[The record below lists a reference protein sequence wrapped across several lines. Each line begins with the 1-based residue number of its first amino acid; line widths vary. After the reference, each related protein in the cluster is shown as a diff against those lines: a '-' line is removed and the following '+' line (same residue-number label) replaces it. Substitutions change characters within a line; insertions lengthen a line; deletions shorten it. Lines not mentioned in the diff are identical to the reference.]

1 MKASKLIAAV
11 VSGAAALALVGGIA
25 YAMEPDRDPA
35 TLPMPEAAQDTS
47 IVKQVASIIVY
58 EDQEE
63 AVAMASEF
71 DDIHD
76 ELAMDAV
83 SSRASLS
90 AKHSASHDASVKA
103 AASATSE
110 TPEGSN
116 DSIDVEAVDVT
127 EPLETIS
134 PEGDGMVADSI
145 DANGDIVTYVPS
157 YESASAPASGAGL
170 WMGSDSTTDGS
181 WGYFIGHNPG
191 DFTCVMTLKNGD
203 PVTVC
208 DSDGNTRTYSVVD
221 EFIVPRR
228 HLLGGHPVP
237 RDRLRRVDHSAD
249 MLRGQRPLPRGH
261 RRLEA
266 TATRS
271 SPLPIR
277 PVFPIGRLFA
287 GRLRYPR
294 EALRNAPS
302 RKDPH
307 GTPRRYRPRLQFGSP
322 GRLRDQAGRCR
333 QALPHVGR

>member
-76 ELAMDAV
+76 ELAMDVV

-90 AKHSASHDASVKA
+90 DKHSASHDAGAKA
-103 AASATSE
+103 AASAAGE
-110 TPEGSN
+110 TPEDSD
-116 DSIDVEAVDVT
+116 DSIDV
-127 EPLETIS
+127 
-134 PEGDGMVADSI
+134 
-145 DANGDIVTYVPS
+145 NGDIVTYVPS

-221 EFIVPRR
+221 EFIVP
-228 HLLGGHPVP
+228 
-237 RDRLRRVDHSAD
+237 DDTYWEDIQSRVTDYGESIILQTCCGD
-249 MLRGQRPLPRGH
+249 
-261 RRLEA
+261 
-266 TATRS
+266 
-271 SPLPIR
+271 
-277 PVFPIGRLFA
+277 
-287 GRLRYPR
+287 
-294 EALRNAPS
+294 NA
-302 RKDPH
+302 H
-307 GTPRRYRPRLQFGSP
+307 YRVVI
-322 GRLRDQAGRCR
+322 A
-333 QALPHVGR
+333 V

>member
-1 MKASKLIAAV
+1 
-11 VSGAAALALVGGIA
+11 
-25 YAMEPDRDPA
+25 
-35 TLPMPEAAQDTS
+35 
-47 IVKQVASIIVY
+47 
-58 EDQEE
+58 
-63 AVAMASEF
+63 
-71 DDIHD
+71 
-76 ELAMDAV
+76 MDAV

-145 DANGDIVTYVPS
+145 DVNGDIVTYVPS

-221 EFIVPRR
+221 EFIVP
-228 HLLGGHPVP
+228 
-237 RDRLRRVDHSAD
+237 DDTYWEDIQSRVTDYGESIILQTCCGD
-249 MLRGQRPLPRGH
+249 
-261 RRLEA
+261 
-266 TATRS
+266 
-271 SPLPIR
+271 
-277 PVFPIGRLFA
+277 
-287 GRLRYPR
+287 
-294 EALRNAPS
+294 NA
-302 RKDPH
+302 H
-307 GTPRRYRPRLQFGSP
+307 YRVVI
-322 GRLRDQAGRCR
+322 A
-333 QALPHVGR
+333 V

>member
-1 MKASKLIAAV
+1 M
-11 VSGAAALALVGGIA
+11 
-25 YAMEPDRDPA
+25 
-35 TLPMPEAAQDTS
+35 
-47 IVKQVASIIVY
+47 ASIIVY

-90 AKHSASHDASVKA
+90 AKHSASHDATAKT
-103 AASATSE
+103 AASAAGE
-110 TPEGSN
+110 TPEGSD

-134 PEGDGMVADSI
+134 PEGDEMVADSI
-145 DANGDIVTYVPS
+145 DVNGDIVTYVPS

-208 DSDGNTRTYSVVD
+208 DSDGSTRTYSVVD
-221 EFIVPRR
+221 EFIVP
-228 HLLGGHPVP
+228 
-237 RDRLRRVDHSAD
+237 DSTYWEDIQSRVTDYGESIILQTYCGD
-249 MLRGQRPLPRGH
+249 
-261 RRLEA
+261 
-266 TATRS
+266 
-271 SPLPIR
+271 
-277 PVFPIGRLFA
+277 
-287 GRLRYPR
+287 
-294 EALRNAPS
+294 NA
-302 RKDPH
+302 H
-307 GTPRRYRPRLQFGSP
+307 YRVVI
-322 GRLRDQAGRCR
+322 A
-333 QALPHVGR
+333 V

>member
-63 AVAMASEF
+63 AVAMAS
-71 DDIHD
+71 
-76 ELAMDAV
+76 V

-90 AKHSASHDASVKA
+90 AKHSASHDAGAKA
-103 AASATSE
+103 AASAAGE
-110 TPEGSN
+110 TPEDSD

-134 PEGDGMVADSI
+134 PEGDEMVADSI
-145 DANGDIVTYVPS
+145 DVNGDIVTYVPS

-221 EFIVPRR
+221 EFIVP
-228 HLLGGHPVP
+228 
-237 RDRLRRVDHSAD
+237 DDTYWEDIQSRVTDYGESIILQTCCGD
-249 MLRGQRPLPRGH
+249 
-261 RRLEA
+261 
-266 TATRS
+266 
-271 SPLPIR
+271 
-277 PVFPIGRLFA
+277 
-287 GRLRYPR
+287 
-294 EALRNAPS
+294 NA
-302 RKDPH
+302 H
-307 GTPRRYRPRLQFGSP
+307 YRVVI
-322 GRLRDQAGRCR
+322 A
-333 QALPHVGR
+333 V

>member
-25 YAMEPDRDPA
+25 YAMEPDHDPA

-90 AKHSASHDASVKA
+90 AKHSASHDATAKT
-103 AASATSE
+103 AASAAGE
-110 TPEGSN
+110 TPEGSD

-134 PEGDGMVADSI
+134 PEGDEMVADSI
-145 DANGDIVTYVPS
+145 DVNGDIVTYVPS

-208 DSDGNTRTYSVVD
+208 DSDRNTRTYSVVD
-221 EFIVPRR
+221 ELIVP
-228 HLLGGHPVP
+228 
-237 RDRLRRVDHSAD
+237 DDTYWED
-249 MLRGQRPLPRGH
+249 IQ
-261 RRLEA
+261 
-266 TATRS
+266 
-271 SPLPIR
+271 
-277 PVFPIGRLFA
+277 
-287 GRLRYPR
+287 
-294 EALRNAPS
+294 S
-302 RKDPH
+302 R
-307 GTPRRYRPRLQFGSP
+307 
-322 GRLRDQAGRCR
+322 A
-333 QALPHVGR
+333 

>member
-90 AKHSASHDASVKA
+90 AKHSASHDAGAKA
-103 AASATSE
+103 AASAAGE
-110 TPEGSN
+110 TPEDSD

-134 PEGDGMVADSI
+134 PEGDEMVADSI
-145 DANGDIVTYVPS
+145 DVNGDIVTYVPS

-181 WGYFIGHNPG
+181 WGYN
-191 DFTCVMTLKNGD
+191 L
-203 PVTVC
+203 
-208 DSDGNTRTYSVVD
+208 
-221 EFIVPRR
+221 
-228 HLLGGHPVP
+228 
-237 RDRLRRVDHSAD
+237 
-249 MLRGQRPLPRGH
+249 
-261 RRLEA
+261 
-266 TATRS
+266 
-271 SPLPIR
+271 
-277 PVFPIGRLFA
+277 
-287 GRLRYPR
+287 
-294 EALRNAPS
+294 
-302 RKDPH
+302 
-307 GTPRRYRPRLQFGSP
+307 
-322 GRLRDQAGRCR
+322 
-333 QALPHVGR
+333 

>member
-47 IVKQVASIIVY
+47 IAKQVASIIVY

-90 AKHSASHDASVKA
+90 AKHSASHDAAAKA
-103 AASATSE
+103 AESAGDA
-110 TPEGSN
+110 TPESA
-116 DSIDVEAVDVT
+116 IDVEAVDVT

-134 PEGDGMVADSI
+134 PEGDEMVADSI
-145 DANGDIVTYVPS
+145 DVNGDIVTYVPS

-191 DFTCVMTLKNGD
+191 DFSHD
-203 PVTVC
+203 PEERGSRHRV
-208 DSDGNTRTYSVVD
+208 RLRW
-221 EFIVPRR
+221 EHA
-228 HLLGGHPVP
+228 HLL
-237 RDRLRRVDHSAD
+237 RRRRV
-249 MLRGQRPLPRGH
+249 H
-261 RRLEA
+261 R
-266 TATRS
+266 
-271 SPLPIR
+271 
-277 PVFPIGRLFA
+277 
-287 GRLRYPR
+287 
-294 EALRNAPS
+294 S
-302 RKDPH
+302 R
-307 GTPRRYRPRLQFGSP
+307 
-322 GRLRDQAGRCR
+322 
-333 QALPHVGR
+333 

>member
-90 AKHSASHDASVKA
+90 AKHSASHDAGAKA
-103 AASATSE
+103 AASAAGE
-110 TPEGSN
+110 TPEGSD

-134 PEGDGMVADSI
+134 PEGDEMVADSI
-145 DANGDIVTYVPS
+145 DVNGDIVTYVPS

-170 WMGSDSTTDGS
+170 WMG
-181 WGYFIGHNPG
+181 

-208 DSDGNTRTYSVVD
+208 DSDRNTRTYSVVD
-221 EFIVPRR
+221 ELIVP
-228 HLLGGHPVP
+228 
-237 RDRLRRVDHSAD
+237 DDTYWEDIQSRVTDYGESIILQTCCGD
-249 MLRGQRPLPRGH
+249 
-261 RRLEA
+261 
-266 TATRS
+266 
-271 SPLPIR
+271 
-277 PVFPIGRLFA
+277 
-287 GRLRYPR
+287 
-294 EALRNAPS
+294 NA
-302 RKDPH
+302 H
-307 GTPRRYRPRLQFGSP
+307 YRVVI
-322 GRLRDQAGRCR
+322 A
-333 QALPHVGR
+333 A

>member
-76 ELAMDAV
+76 ELAMDVV

-90 AKHSASHDASVKA
+90 AKHSASHDAGAKA
-103 AASATSE
+103 AASAAGE
-110 TPEGSN
+110 TPEDSD
-116 DSIDVEAVDVT
+116 DSIDV
-127 EPLETIS
+127 
-134 PEGDGMVADSI
+134 
-145 DANGDIVTYVPS
+145 NGDIVTYVPS

-181 WGYFIGHNPG
+181 WGHFIGHNPG

-221 EFIVPRR
+221 EFIVP
-228 HLLGGHPVP
+228 
-237 RDRLRRVDHSAD
+237 DDTYWEDIQSRVTDYGESIILQTCCGD
-249 MLRGQRPLPRGH
+249 
-261 RRLEA
+261 
-266 TATRS
+266 
-271 SPLPIR
+271 
-277 PVFPIGRLFA
+277 
-287 GRLRYPR
+287 
-294 EALRNAPS
+294 NA
-302 RKDPH
+302 H
-307 GTPRRYRPRLQFGSP
+307 YRVVI
-322 GRLRDQAGRCR
+322 A
-333 QALPHVGR
+333 V

>member
-90 AKHSASHDASVKA
+90 AKHSASHDAGAKA
-103 AASATSE
+103 ATSAAGE
-110 TPEGSN
+110 TPEDSD

-134 PEGDGMVADSI
+134 PEGDEMVADSI
-145 DANGDIVTYVPS
+145 DVNGTSSPTSPPTKAPRLPPPVRDYGWAPIAPPMAAGATS
-157 YESASAPASGAGL
+157 SATTPATSPAS
-170 WMGSDSTTDGS
+170 
-181 WGYFIGHNPG
+181 
-191 DFTCVMTLKNGD
+191 
-203 PVTVC
+203 
-208 DSDGNTRTYSVVD
+208 
-221 EFIVPRR
+221 
-228 HLLGGHPVP
+228 
-237 RDRLRRVDHSAD
+237 
-249 MLRGQRPLPRGH
+249 
-261 RRLEA
+261 
-266 TATRS
+266 
-271 SPLPIR
+271 
-277 PVFPIGRLFA
+277 
-287 GRLRYPR
+287 
-294 EALRNAPS
+294 
-302 RKDPH
+302 
-307 GTPRRYRPRLQFGSP
+307 
-322 GRLRDQAGRCR
+322 
-333 QALPHVGR
+333 

>member
-63 AVAMASEF
+63 AVAM
-71 DDIHD
+71 
-76 ELAMDAV
+76 DAV

-90 AKHSASHDASVKA
+90 ARHSASHDAGAKA
-103 AASATSE
+103 AASAAGE
-110 TPEGSN
+110 TPEGSD

-134 PEGDGMVADSI
+134 PEGDEMVADSI
-145 DANGDIVTYVPS
+145 DVNGDIVTYVPS

-221 EFIVPRR
+221 EFIVP
-228 HLLGGHPVP
+228 
-237 RDRLRRVDHSAD
+237 DDTYWEDIQSRVTDYGESIILQTCCGD
-249 MLRGQRPLPRGH
+249 
-261 RRLEA
+261 
-266 TATRS
+266 
-271 SPLPIR
+271 
-277 PVFPIGRLFA
+277 
-287 GRLRYPR
+287 
-294 EALRNAPS
+294 NA
-302 RKDPH
+302 H
-307 GTPRRYRPRLQFGSP
+307 YRVVI
-322 GRLRDQAGRCR
+322 A
-333 QALPHVGR
+333 V

>member
-25 YAMEPDRDPA
+25 YAMEPDHDPA
-35 TLPMPEAAQDTS
+35 ALPMPEAAQDTS

-90 AKHSASHDASVKA
+90 AKHSASHDATAKT
-103 AASATSE
+103 AASAAGE
-110 TPEGSN
+110 TPEGSD

-134 PEGDGMVADSI
+134 PEGDEMVADSI
-145 DANGDIVTYVPS
+145 DVNGDIVTYVPS

-170 WMGSDSTTDGS
+170 WMGSDSTTDSS

-208 DSDGNTRTYSVVD
+208 DSDGSTRTYSVVD
-221 EFIVPRR
+221 EFIVP
-228 HLLGGHPVP
+228 
-237 RDRLRRVDHSAD
+237 DSTYWEDIQSRVTDYGESIILQTCCGD
-249 MLRGQRPLPRGH
+249 
-261 RRLEA
+261 
-266 TATRS
+266 
-271 SPLPIR
+271 
-277 PVFPIGRLFA
+277 
-287 GRLRYPR
+287 
-294 EALRNAPS
+294 NA
-302 RKDPH
+302 H
-307 GTPRRYRPRLQFGSP
+307 YRVVI
-322 GRLRDQAGRCR
+322 A
-333 QALPHVGR
+333 V

>member
-76 ELAMDAV
+76 EAGA
-83 SSRASLS
+83 
-90 AKHSASHDASVKA
+90 KA
-103 AASATSE
+103 AASAAGE
-110 TPEGSN
+110 TPEGSD

-134 PEGDGMVADSI
+134 PEGDEMVADSI
-145 DANGDIVTYVPS
+145 DVNVAIVTYVPS

-221 EFIVPRR
+221 EFIVP
-228 HLLGGHPVP
+228 
-237 RDRLRRVDHSAD
+237 DDTYWEDIQSRVTDYGESIILQTCCGD
-249 MLRGQRPLPRGH
+249 
-261 RRLEA
+261 
-266 TATRS
+266 
-271 SPLPIR
+271 
-277 PVFPIGRLFA
+277 
-287 GRLRYPR
+287 
-294 EALRNAPS
+294 NA
-302 RKDPH
+302 H
-307 GTPRRYRPRLQFGSP
+307 YRVVI
-322 GRLRDQAGRCR
+322 A
-333 QALPHVGR
+333 V